1 MDKTT
6 VSVGDVCAEIR
17 NYFVVTDGEHN
28 GTHSVKNGTISLPFL
43 ADGQYFRIVGSVFND
58 GVYQYPAA
66 NLTDETFDG
75 CVWAMAPTKEF
86 LAAVDEINAYAQTD
100 AAKATPYKS
109 ESMGGYSYTMRDGS
123 DPASWQSVFRR
134 RLNRWRKLP

>member
-1 MDKTT
+1 M
-6 VSVGDVCAEIR
+6 VGVGDVCAEIR
-17 NYFVVTDGEHN
+17 NYFVLPDGIHA
-28 GTHSVKNGTISLPFL
+28 GTYAISDGSIVLPFL

-66 NLTDETFDG
+66 NLNDETFDG
-75 CVWAMAPTKEF
+75 CVWAMAPSREF
-86 LAAVDEINAYAQTD
+86 LAVVDEINAYARTD
-100 AAKATPYKS
+100 AAKATPYQS
-109 ESMGGYSYTMRDGS
+109 ESMGGYSYTLRGGA

>member
-1 MDKTT
+1 M
-6 VSVGDVCAEIR
+6 VGVGEVCAEIR
-17 NYFVVTDGEHN
+17 NYFVASDGIHTD
-28 GTHSVKNGTISLPFL
+28 TFTVKNGAILLPFL

-58 GVYQYPAA
+58 GVYHYPAA

-86 LAAVDEINAYAQTD
+86 LTVVDEINDYARTD

-109 ESMGGYSYTMRDGS
+109 ESMGGYSYTMRDGA